1 MPKKIGT
8 EKALL
13 IQAIDQIETII
24 NSQHDNPWIYKAK
37 EQAIQYLKDEL
48 LQICK
53 KELPKKPAKQTSSNA
68 LSQ

>member
-13 IQAIDQIETII
+13 IQAIDQIETTI

-37 EQAIQYLKDEL
+37 DQAIQYLKDEL
-48 LQICK
+48 YQICK
-53 KELPKKPAKQTSSNA
+53 KEIPNKPAKNKNINV